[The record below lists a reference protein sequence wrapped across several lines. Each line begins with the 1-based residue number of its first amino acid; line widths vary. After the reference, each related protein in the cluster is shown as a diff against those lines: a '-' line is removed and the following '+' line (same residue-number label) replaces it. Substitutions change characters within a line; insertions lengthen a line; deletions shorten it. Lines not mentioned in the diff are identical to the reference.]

1 MSAPASP
8 AVILGLGAGLVAVA
22 AVAVAWWREPS
33 RRAARTAATRLGGQ
47 ADIVFTAPLRG
58 QGVGL
63 RVRPPGVAV
72 VRHAG
77 DPGLVFGFE
86 EVMGVELIF
95 DGEVRARAF
104 RGEPRRPLDIVRPAA
119 SQISVRLV
127 FDDVRYPDFEL
138 ELAHPDDGPVDTAPS
153 IEAARKLFSH
163 VEAILR
169 QPPAIR
175 EAPQSTTLSA
185 PSTPASPPV
194 AEAPP
199 QPAAPARPPP
209 IPPDLDLDEAPF

>member
-1 MSAPASP
+1 VSALASP
-8 AVILGLGAGLVAVA
+8 VALVGLGACAVA
-22 AVAVAWWREPS
+22 SAAFALAWWREPS

-47 ADIVFTAPLRG
+47 ADVVFTAPLRG

-63 RVRPPGVAV
+63 RVKPPGVAV
-72 VRHAG
+72 VRRSG

-86 EVMGVELIF
+86 EVIGIELIF

-104 RGEPRRPLDIVRPAA
+104 RGEPRRPLDIIRPAA

-138 ELAHPDDGPVDTAPS
+138 ELIRPDDGPMDPAPCVD
-153 IEAARKLFSH
+153 AARKLFSH
-163 VEAILR
+163 VEAIIR
-169 QPPAIR
+169 QPPAIASR
-175 EAPQSTTLSA
+175 PAEPDLPPPQA
-185 PSTPASPPV
+185 Q
-194 AEAPP
+194 APP
-199 QPAAPARPPP
+199 RPPP

>member
-1 MSAPASP
+1 MSALAAPV
-8 AVILGLGAGLVAVA
+8 VIMGLGACFVAGA
-22 AVAVAWWREPS
+22 AFALAWWREPS

-47 ADIVFTAPLRG
+47 ADVVFTAPLRG

-63 RVRPPGVAV
+63 RVKPPGVAV
-72 VRHAG
+72 VRRAG

-86 EVMGVELIF
+86 DVIGIELIF

-104 RGEPRRPLDIVRPAA
+104 RGEPRRPLDIVRPSA

-138 ELAHPDDGPVDTAPS
+138 ELIRPDDGPVDPATS

-163 VEAILR
+163 IEAILR
-169 QPPAIR
+169 QPPAVAGSR
-175 EAPQSTTLSA
+175 
-185 PSTPASPPV
+185 SPDAGQPPP
-194 AEAPP
+194 PP
-199 QPAAPARPPP
+199 QASVPPRPPP